1 MKQTPIPETSLEF
14 KNHVPFFSSLNNK
27 LDEISELG
35 ELTYSNLEQFKQYFA
50 KIKNLFNKH
59 YSYVK
64 KPEDKERQLED
75 IEKIVYNIDFIKD
88 LSEKRASAI
97 SMQYKLFRKTQKI
110 LRDIVSDL
118 ARSELIPKPVPIEEE
133 VWKSETDKG
142 KQVLLK
148 TVMTMLDNNN

>member
-1 MKQTPIPETSLEF
+1 MTYLSLDKF
-14 KNHVPFFSSLNNK
+14 K
-27 LDEISELG
+27 E
-35 ELTYSNLEQFKQYFA
+35 YFA

-64 KPEDKERQLED
+64 NPLDKEKNLEE
-75 IEKIVYNIDFIKD
+75 IEKVVYTSSFIIDLKNQ
-88 LSEKRASAI
+88 RPAAI
-97 SMQYKLFRKTQKI
+97 EMQYKLFRKTQKI
-110 LRDIVSDL
+110 LREIVSDL
-118 ARSELIPKPVPIEEE
+118 ARSELLPKPVPIEDD